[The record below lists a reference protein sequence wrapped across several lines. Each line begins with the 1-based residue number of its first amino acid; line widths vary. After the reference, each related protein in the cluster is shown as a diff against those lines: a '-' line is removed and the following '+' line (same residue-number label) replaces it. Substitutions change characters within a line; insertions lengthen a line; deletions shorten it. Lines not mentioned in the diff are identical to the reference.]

1 MRAWSEPTAGRGASP
16 LGEER
21 IARGHGR
28 HEPAGRGASP
38 LGQERIAGACM
49 RYRTDVIDRRRHSL
63 FRTLVS
69 RLYEVQEAP
78 QKYLRSLVELAET
91 VKS

>member
-38 LGQERIAGACM
+38 VGQERIAGFESVLVFV
-49 RYRTDVIDRRRHSL
+49 RYRTDVIRALTS
-63 FRTLVS
+63 VP
-69 RLYEVQEAP
+69 EVQEA
-78 QKYLRSLVELAET
+78 QFAET